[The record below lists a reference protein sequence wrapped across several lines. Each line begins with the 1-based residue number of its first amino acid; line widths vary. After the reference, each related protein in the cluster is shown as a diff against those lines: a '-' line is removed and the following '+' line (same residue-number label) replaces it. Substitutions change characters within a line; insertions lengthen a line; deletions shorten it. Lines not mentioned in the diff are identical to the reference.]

1 MQSVNYDQNFVRNR
15 IKNVVSERIRFNI
28 QKSIESEK
36 IKSEEDPR
44 KLVYLEDLNI
54 QELKS
59 DENYYQN

>member
-1 MQSVNYDQNFVRNR
+1 MRNR